1 MDSEHGLR
9 AWTAKSQ
16 SHLLAESTLRPS
28 ASRGSMPTSLGV
40 DISSD
45 DPNGSSIAVGLE
57 DGSFQL
63 YTFDS
68 LLRRF
73 HFNYSHPRSSNGAI
87 SAVAIAVPYVLTMSH
102 NKVLSLY
109 HFSAEAVAN
118 DATFQPPQLLAS
130 LKSDMAY
137 APISLSIRTSSSDIV
152 ACIAYA
158 FSRLNLGWAVGIQEL
173 RLTTNGATVGSRL
186 TSTADIGVSSFQ
198 SLKDQHFSISARSTS
213 SQPFALHPQL
223 IARPSSLSYSHPYLL
238 ASLPDNTLMIYLV
251 VSDADKLTITAGR
264 RLWGHTSSVSGAE
277 VSGRGKAVS
286 VSTKGSEI
294 RVWEL
299 EDVITS
305 STNRKPSI
313 RITPEKPVLNVVA
326 EAIALRGDGLGLALL
341 DMQKELSL
349 TRSWVGFDDEQVVV
363 LGERC
368 RRQIISCYD
377 FT

>member
-1 MDSEHGLR
+1 M
-9 AWTAKSQ
+9 
-16 SHLLAESTLRPS
+16 LAEKNLSTS
-28 ASRGSMPTSLGV
+28 GSQGSIPTSLGV

-45 DPNGSSIAVGLE
+45 SSNRSCIAVGLE

-63 YTFDS
+63 YTFDLS
-68 LLRRF
+68 SRRF
-73 HFNYSHPRSSNGAI
+73 CFKYLHPGSSNGAI
-87 SAVAIAVPYVLTMSH
+87 TAVATAMPYVLTISQ

-109 HFSAEAVAN
+109 HFCAEAMAN
-118 DATFQPPQLLAS
+118 DATLQDPQLLAS

-137 APISLSIRTSSSDIV
+137 TPISLSIRTSSSDIV

-158 FSRLNLGWAVGIQEL
+158 FSRLHLGWAVGIQEL
-173 RLTTNGATVGSRL
+173 RLTTDGTTVGSRL
-186 TSTADIGVSSFQ
+186 TSTAELGASSFQ
-198 SLKDQHFSISARSTS
+198 SIKDQHFSISARSTS
-213 SQPFALHPQL
+213 SQPFALHPQST
-223 IARPSSLSYSHPYLL
+223 ARPSSLSYSHPYLL

-251 VSDADKLTITAGR
+251 MSDADKLTITAGR

-313 RITPEKPVLNVVA
+313 RITPGKADWNVVA
-326 EAIALRGDGLGLALL
+326 EAIAKRGDGLGLALH
-341 DMQKELSL
+341 DMQKELAL

-363 LGERC
+363 LGERYE
-368 RRQIISCYD
+368 RQIISCYD